1 MPGRI
6 EVVCGCMYSGKTEE
20 LLRRMR
26 RAVIAKQ
33 NVLLIKP
40 SLDNR
45 FSETEVVSHSDFR
58 MPAIN
63 MHPDTDVIADL
74 WEKHDRPQ
82 VVGVDEAQFLDL
94 GHLDIEILADRGV
107 RVIVAGLDMD
117 YRGRPFL
124 SPSLL
129 AVAEEVKKLTAICH
143 QCGAPTATRTQR
155 LSDEEE
161 VVVLGGA
168 GKYEAR
174 CREHWTGE
182 PMG

>member
-1 MPGRI
+1 MAGRI

-33 NVLLIKP
+33 KVLLIKP
-40 SLDNR
+40 SMDDR
-45 FSETEVVSHSDFR
+45 FSETEVVSHSEYR
-58 MPAIN
+58 MPAVN
-63 MHPDTDVIADL
+63 MHPETDELGDL
-74 WEKHDRPQ
+74 WEDHGRPQ
-82 VVGVDEAQFLDL
+82 VVGIDEGQFLDI
-94 GHLDIEILADRGV
+94 GHLDVELLADHGA

-129 AVAEEVKKLTAICH
+129 AVAEEVKKLTAVCH
-143 QCGAPTATRTQR
+143 RCGAPATRTQR
-155 LSDEEE
+155 LSGEEE
-161 VVVLGGA
+161 VKVLGGA

-182 PMG
+182 SKG